1 LHWLIAT
8 LRQHPELAVFAT
20 LAIGFA
26 IGKLRVAGFQIGSV
40 VGVLLTGVAVGQLEI
55 EVASELQYAFFLL
68 FLFAIGFKTGPQ
80 FFRGLRGSG
89 LSQAGLTL
97 LLCGTG
103 LATAIGVSR
112 LFGFD
117 AGTAGGLIAG
127 ALTESAAVGTASAA
141 VERLHVDEAA
151 KQLLTAKVTVAFA
164 VSYLVGL
171 VSTIQFLS
179 RLAPLILR
187 VDVAA
192 ECRRLEEEMGFAHE
206 EAGVVSVYFHF
217 IARAYEIPAALAGRR
232 VADLEALFAGER
244 VFVERVRRGQKVQEC
259 APDFALRAGD
269 RVVLSG
275 RRELLVGNANPLRA
289 LEAEDPELLD
299 IPAVSVDVV
308 LTSKAH
314 AGRSLEEL
322 GRESAARGVFLRR
335 LMRAGQELPVTP
347 KTPRRPGSP
356 PCRRWRRARSRHSA
370 TASAMRWA
378 MCCWHCGAR

>member
-26 IGKLRVAGFQIGSV
+26 IGKLRVAGFQIRSV

-55 EVASELQYAFFLL
+55 EVASALQYAFFLL

-244 VFVERVRRGQKVQEC
+244 VFVERVRRGRRCRSARLISPC
-259 APDFALRAGD
+259 ARGIASCCPAAASCWSATPTRCARSRPRTRSCSTSRPCRSTWCSPARPT
-269 RVVLSG
+269 RVA
-275 RRELLVGNANPLRA
+275 R
-289 LEAEDPELLD
+289 
-299 IPAVSVDVV
+299 
-308 LTSKAH
+308 SK
-314 AGRSLEEL
+314 S
-322 GRESAARGVFLRR
+322 SAAR
-335 LMRAGQELPVTP
+335 A
-347 KTPRRPGSP
+347 
-356 PCRRWRRARSRHSA
+356 RRAA
-370 TASAMRWA
+370 YACA
-378 MCCWHCGAR
+378 G